1 MLVGFLILAAGSLS
15 TLVFGAPIPF
25 THSSNSTAAY
35 IHSFAK
41 QSADT
46 YTTYGGNG
54 DVSQGWPAQNC
65 WVSSFDTM

>member
-25 THSSNSTAAY
+25 THSSNSTAAS
-35 IHSFAK
+35 IHSLVK

-46 YTTYGGNG
+46 YTIYGGNG